1 MLRRVGLLSAVL
13 ACLLPV
19 VAQAQLKYQ
28 EGVDYTILETSIDE
42 AKSPKVIEFF
52 WYGCPH
58 CYTVSEPFDQWIE
71 SDKPESIEVEKV
83 PAIPSD
89 RWKPA
94 AQLFYTAEQLG
105 LDADKEIFDAIHKN
119 NNNALV
125 FNEKAMAQFLDKKFS
140 VSSEDFT
147 KAWNS
152 FAVQQK
158 LKRAEDL
165 FAQARLT
172 GVPVFVVNG
181 QYQVENGGDLQRKF
195 DLLTY
200 LAQYKK

>member
-28 EGVDYTILETSIDE
+28 EGVDYTVLETSIDE
-42 AKSPKVIEFF
+42 AKSPKVMEFF

-58 CYTVSEPFDQWIE
+58 CYAVSEPFDQWIE

-105 LDADKEIFDAIHKN
+105 LDADKEIFDAIHKD
-119 NNNALV
+119 NNNALI

-147 KAWNS
+147 KAWHS

-181 QYQVENGGDLQRKF
+181 QYQVENSGDLQRKF